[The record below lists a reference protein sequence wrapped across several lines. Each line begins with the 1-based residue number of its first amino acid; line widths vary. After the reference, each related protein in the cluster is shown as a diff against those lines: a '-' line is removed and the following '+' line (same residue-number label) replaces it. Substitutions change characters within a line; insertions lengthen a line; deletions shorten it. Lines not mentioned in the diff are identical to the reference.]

1 MPDAK
6 SRQPRNVRSP
16 SRRPKA
22 AKPKEPVRDEPGGER
37 ASEEAFASDAPPLPG
52 RGLLS
57 FYDGLRERI
66 VAAVEK
72 KGGKLGSGA
81 VKALLLV
88 PDIFVL
94 LVRIALDPQVP
105 GSARA
110 LVGGAIAYFV
120 LPIDLMPE
128 AILGG
133 AGYLE
138 DLVLATAVLAHAFS
152 GELEPYARK
161 HWSGPDDVRK
171 VIADVTGTAQNLL
184 GVNLYERLR
193 KLLSRRGVEVREES
207 T

>member
-1 MPDAK
+1 MPDAE
-6 SRQPRNVRSP
+6 SRQPRKPRSP
-16 SRRPKA
+16 SRR
-22 AKPKEPVRDEPGGER
+22 AKTTKPEESVRDEPGAR
-37 ASEEAFASDAPPLPG
+37 ASEEAFAGDAPPLP
-52 RGLLS
+52 RSGLLS
-57 FYDGLRERI
+57 FYDALRSRI
-66 VAAVEK
+66 LAGVEK

-94 LVRIALDPQVP
+94 LVRIALDPEVP

-120 LPIDLMPE
+120 LPVDLMPE

-161 HWSGPDDVRK
+161 HWSGPEDIRK
-171 VIADVTGTAQNLL
+171 VIADVTGAAQNLL

-193 KLLSRRGVEVREES
+193 KLLSRRGVEVREERA
-207 T
+207 